1 MPCNSRA
8 AWQRRE
14 PISSA
19 LRMRTSSL
27 RASASR
33 LLASFL
39 MRSLPGWEG
48 LRAPAALK
56 PHLAFTV
63 TRICGRR
70 LHNQRHQLPYKGR
83 TTRLTRP
90 WITSRGSRSGRG
102 MDCHA
107 SARHTHRYKW
117 RLARRTNPIVPPAN
131 KFRSDS
137 PAPGS
142 HREGRGPGGGWIAT
156 RPRGIPT
163 DTNGAWH
170 AEPTQSCL
178 RRTSST
184 RSGLL
189 HRGPGGPSPSDP
201 AEPRRGRRRLAC
213 GEGLARTGRP
223 RAIPGA
229 PRPPLRTDIA
239 PARRLGDTDIPARSS
254 HPAARP
260 YGIRP
265 NPRVPGLLGRRG
277 WRRLRR
283 RSADPPDRFAAG
295 AESGRPYPRRATWP
309 LSTRYGYA
317 AAKFL

>member
-39 MRSLPGWEG
+39 RRSLPGWEG

-117 RLARRTNPIVPPAN
+117 RLARR
-131 KFRSDS
+131 
-137 PAPGS
+137 
-142 HREGRGPGGGWIAT
+142 
-156 RPRGIPT
+156 
-163 DTNGAWH
+163 
-170 AEPTQSCL
+170 PTQSCL

-254 HPAARP
+254 HPAARL

-295 AESGRPYPRRATWP
+295 AESGRPYSRRATWP